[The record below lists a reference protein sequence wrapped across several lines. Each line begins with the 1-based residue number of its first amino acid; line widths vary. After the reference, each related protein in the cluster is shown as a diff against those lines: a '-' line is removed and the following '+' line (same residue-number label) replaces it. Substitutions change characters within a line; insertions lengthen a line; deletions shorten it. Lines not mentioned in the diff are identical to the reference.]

1 MGWKRDRIRA
11 SLLRGWGRMSRW
23 GGSWSGSNGGFVGA
37 EGLILE
43 AALLGLL
50 LLLVGLERV
59 FILLLM

>member
-1 MGWKRDRIRA
+1 
-11 SLLRGWGRMSRW
+11 MSRW